1 MRRQAATPLVCT
13 PDPVDWKNRTP
24 VRNTEQAKMSDETR
38 LTAERNCRSAAAC
51 RSADPE
57 LFFPISAFG
66 QPLKQVA
73 EAKAICACCPVRRQ
87 CLAFGLRTW
96 QVHGIWG
103 GMTAEEG
110 DFIRRPRTR
119 TG

>member
-1 MRRQAATPLVCT
+1 
-13 PDPVDWKNRTP
+13 
-24 VRNTEQAKMSDETR
+24 MSDETR
-38 LTAERNCRSAAAC
+38 LAAERDWRSAAC

-66 QPLKQVA
+66 KARKQVA
-73 EAKAICACCPVRRQ
+73 EAKAICARCPVRRQ
-87 CLAFGLRTW
+87 CLAFALRTR

-103 GMTAEEG
+103 GLTEDERA
-110 DFIRRPRTR
+110 FIRRPTSR